1 MTLVIL
7 VLMYLSFVANFLRTF
22 AKFCCFLTEK
32 IQEFR
37 KEQTERQ
44 KHKRYRNRKSLMR
57 STKPSKEFMFFY
69 GLRLNSPFYTTF
81 LHFFN
86 RPTDRLEKVDIEAQL
101 TELTI
106 LTEQNRNKGNKNFLN
121 RLSGYVWRTILH
133 NHTLF
138 ELLL

>member
-1 MTLVIL
+1 
-7 VLMYLSFVANFLRTF
+7 
-22 AKFCCFLTEK
+22 
-32 IQEFR
+32 
-37 KEQTERQ
+37 
-44 KHKRYRNRKSLMR
+44 MR

-86 RPTDRLEKVDIEAQL
+86 RPTDRLKKVDIEAQL

-121 RLSGYVWRTILH
+121 RLSGYVGELFCTTTPFLNYCYSWKVFFYKDMKEIWKQKKHLA
-133 NHTLF
+133 TLQF
-138 ELLL
+138 